1 MYSRSY
7 YQDEQ
12 APTPPQN
19 YDGTAFSATEEF
31 EGEEQSVSAGV
42 NFAPKAHSS
51 QESLFGLGGLF
62 DIFGKDKLS
71 LSKIGTEELLILA
84 AAAFLLFS
92 KGGDKECAIILLILL
107 FIN

>member
-7 YQDEQ
+7 YQEEQ

-19 YDGTAFSATEEF
+19 YDGTAFSAAEEF
-31 EGEEQSVSAGV
+31 ESEEQSVSAGV
-42 NFAPKAHSS
+42 NFTPQSHAPSS
-51 QESLFGLGGLF
+51 SLLGLGGLF
-62 DIFGKDKLS
+62 DIFGKDKFS